1 MKVDKTWH
9 LHLKYEFLMKN
20 KFVNLR
26 TRYFEVPFEKAKTED
41 EAENYF
47 YNYLLKNPDYH
58 PINDIPD
65 TLNFDNVVKAAKN
78 NAGLF
83 SPLLSSSASTISAII
98 ALVSVKGAP

>member
-65 TLNFDNVVKAAKN
+65 TLNFDNVVKET
-78 NAGLF
+78 L
-83 SPLLSSSASTISAII
+83 TIDSCIYKCRQVYI
-98 ALVSVKGAP
+98 NDD